1 MLPRSGISL
10 RRAFLC
16 CRLLAIA
23 QDLFVL
29 GGKLAVAAG
38 FDFTFA
44 GERRHVLQSL
54 KCALH
59 IRAQRRFWLRAAWC
73 VVGVRRSWSPCT
85 VAAGRRHH
93 GVDGKDPW
101 AGRKIIRGSGF
112 VIHVDRAC
120 RRRWLPG
127 SRRIALIGRVGF
139 GLRIRSRRRRRVVPI
154 VILRRPAVV
163 RRVVVVL
170 VVVGIPPVVVVRW
183 IRPIVPYESGVIVGR
198 IELGMRV
205 IPR

>member
-1 MLPRSGISL
+1 
-10 RRAFLC
+10 
-16 CRLLAIA
+16 
-23 QDLFVL
+23 
-29 GGKLAVAAG
+29 
-38 FDFTFA
+38 
-44 GERRHVLQSL
+44 
-54 KCALH
+54 
-59 IRAQRRFWLRAAWC
+59 
-73 VVGVRRSWSPCT
+73 
-85 VAAGRRHH
+85 
-93 GVDGKDPW
+93 
-101 AGRKIIRGSGF
+101 
-112 VIHVDRAC
+112 
-120 RRRWLPG
+120 
-127 SRRIALIGRVGF
+127 LIGRVGF